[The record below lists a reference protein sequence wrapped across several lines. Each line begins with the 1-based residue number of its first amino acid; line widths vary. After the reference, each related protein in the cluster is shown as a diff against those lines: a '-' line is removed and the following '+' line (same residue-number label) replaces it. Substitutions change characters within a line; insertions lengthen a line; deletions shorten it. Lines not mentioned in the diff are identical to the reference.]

1 MWAIWVKWLL
11 PPALND
17 CPKCKKSPNPV
28 TLEPLHIGASMQGT
42 PPPLLLPH
50 NTKHLILISSASNN
64 LHLQRLPPSIL
75 FPCLYPSNI
84 SSFHFVCLNLSPF
97 MQCTI
102 AISTTTTTTTSASS
116 DNRSIINNNKNKNK
130 KQWLRKGCFS
140 FVSAEWNIRTFL
152 CMYNGWLLCA
162 SVLLQENFDCVEKS

>member
-1 MWAIWVKWLL
+1 MIAQSATNRPILSHWSHSTLVLL
-11 PPALND
+11 
-17 CPKCKKSPNPV
+17 CKARR
-28 TLEPLHIGASMQGT
+28 HT
-42 PPPLLLPH
+42 PPPPLLLLPH

-130 KQWLRKGCFS
+130 KQSLRKGCFS
-140 FVSAEWNIRTFL
+140 FVSAE
-152 CMYNGWLLCA
+152 
-162 SVLLQENFDCVEKS
+162 

>member
-1 MWAIWVKWLL
+1 MIAQSAKNRPILSHWSHSTLVLL
-11 PPALND
+11 
-17 CPKCKKSPNPV
+17 CKARR
-28 TLEPLHIGASMQGT
+28 HT

-102 AISTTTTTTTSASS
+102 AISTTTTTSASS

-130 KQWLRKGCFS
+130 KQSLRKGCFS
-140 FVSAEWNIRTFL
+140 FVSAE
-152 CMYNGWLLCA
+152 
-162 SVLLQENFDCVEKS
+162 